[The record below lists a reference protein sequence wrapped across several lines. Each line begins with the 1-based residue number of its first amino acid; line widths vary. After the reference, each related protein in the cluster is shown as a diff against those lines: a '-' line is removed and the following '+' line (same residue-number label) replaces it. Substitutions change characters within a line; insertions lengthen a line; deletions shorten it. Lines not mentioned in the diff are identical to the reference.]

1 MFNCYS
7 VSIYKISDDLNS
19 FVKYKKKNTIVN
31 KHEKRLMNLLEE
43 QTQ

>member
-7 VSIYKISDDLNS
+7 VSIYKISDNLIS

-31 KHEKRLMNLLEE
+31 KQEKQLMNSLEE

>member
-19 FVKYKKKNTIVN
+19 FVKYKKNTIVN
-31 KHEKRLMNLLEE
+31 KQEKKLMNLLEE
-43 QTQ
+43 QTL